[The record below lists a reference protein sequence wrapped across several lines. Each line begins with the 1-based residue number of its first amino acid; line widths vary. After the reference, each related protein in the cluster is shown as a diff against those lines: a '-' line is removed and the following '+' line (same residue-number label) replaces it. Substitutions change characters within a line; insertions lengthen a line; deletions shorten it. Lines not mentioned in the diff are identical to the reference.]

1 MFFIHIP
8 FRNPHYCNVRYDK
21 WNDGL
26 RNEDSNGTERSV
38 VEWSRSEE
46 SE

>member
-1 MFFIHIP
+1 MYFLHIP
-8 FRNPHYCNVRYDK
+8 FCNPHYSNDCYDK
-21 WNDGL
+21 WNDEL

>member
-1 MFFIHIP
+1 MYFIHIP
-8 FRNPHYCNVRYDK
+8 FRNPHYDK
-21 WNDGL
+21 WNDEI
-26 RNEDSNGTERSV
+26 RNGDSNGTKRSV